1 MAEKKTRTSSFQS
14 PFFDSVVG
22 AALIGSLVLTIL
34 MLAAMELTSFLVVWA
49 K

>member
-1 MAEKKTRTSSFQS
+1 MAEKKTRSSFRS
-14 PFFDSVVG
+14 LFFNSVVG